1 MPRTKVSKSSKRNRE
16 AAVREEKIREFEN
29 TLEGFQNTFD
39 VKVQD
44 YLTSFEHH
52 FTMLLQK
59 TSTALLQ
66 MKICDVFEMDLDR
79 FADWD
84 KKMKQRNEEN
94 MANSTLLRS
103 AKVTNPNDEGYLTED
118 SSTSASLG
126 SSTTNAAYLNSSAM
140 RTTTQQLPPHQSAR
154 LRTPGP
160 LSSAR
165 ARRPRRSRSACG
177 DYGIPGSAM
186 KSKPSS
192 HLSIN
197 SGHHSSSNSTASD
210 HHSRSKMR
218 TPMASR
224 TKALSADRSAKD
236 ANEPQSPPSPPT
248 FLRFPRAGELVLS
261 KCGSPLV
268 ANSGPDKIAHVNIPL
283 RGGVISMR
291 PKKIEGLTPDI
302 LKEMDPETLQQLK
315 TLHANID
322 KIVSMADKAG
332 FI

>member
-16 AAVREEKIREFEN
+16 AAYREEKIREFEN
-29 TLEGFQNTFD
+29 TLEGFQNSFEA
-39 VKVQD
+39 KIQD
-44 YLTSFEHH
+44 YLSTYERQFK
-52 FTMLLQK
+52 MLMQR
-59 TSTALLQ
+59 TGTALLQ
-66 MKICDVFEMDLDR
+66 MKICDLFEMDLKR
-79 FADWD
+79 FADWE
-84 KKMKQRNEEN
+84 KFMTKQRNDDN
-94 MANSTLLRS
+94 TLSNSINSTLLKS
-103 AKVTNPNDEGYLTED
+103 AKVANPNDEED
-118 SSTSASLG
+118 SSTGGSLG
-126 SSTTNAAYLNSSAM
+126 SSSTNAAYLNSSNM
-140 RTTTQQLPPHQSAR
+140 RTQPSLVPHQTAR

-186 KSKPSS
+186 KNK
-192 HLSIN
+192 
-197 SGHHSSSNSTASD
+197 SSSQLSVNGMNSE

-224 TKALSADRSAKD
+224 SKALSADRTPKIGLDTD
-236 ANEPQSPPSPPT
+236 APHSPPT

-268 ANSGPDKIAHVNIPL
+268 ANTLPDKFAHLNIPL
-283 RGGVISMR
+283 RNGVISMR
-291 PKKIEGLTPDI
+291 PKKLAELTPDI
-302 LKEMDPETLQQLK
+302 LEAMDPETLEQLR

>member
-16 AAVREEKIREFEN
+16 EAVREEKIREFEN
-29 TLEGFQNTFD
+29 TLEGFQNNFD

-44 YLTSFEHH
+44 YVTSFEQRI
-52 FTMLLQK
+52 TMLLQK

-66 MKICDVFEMDLDR
+66 MKICDVFDMDLEK

-84 KKMKQRNEEN
+84 KKMKLRNEEN
-94 MANSTLLRS
+94 MSNSTLLRS
-103 AKVTNPNDEGYLTED
+103 AKITNPNDEED

-140 RTTTQQLPPHQSAR
+140 RTQQLPPHQSAR

-186 KSKPSS
+186 KSKTSS
-192 HLSIN
+192 QLSIN
-197 SGHHSSSNSTASD
+197 AGSSTASD

-224 TKALSADRSAKD
+224 SKALSADRSTKD
-236 ANEPQSPPSPPT
+236 ANEPQSPLSPPT

-268 ANSGPDKIAHVNIPL
+268 ANTVPGTFAHLNIPL
-283 RGGVISMR
+283 RNGVISMR
-291 PKKIEGLTPDI
+291 PKKIDDLTPDI
-302 LKEMDPETLQQLK
+302 IKAMDPETLQQLK

-322 KIVSMADKAG
+322 KIVNMADKAG
-332 FI
+332 FF

>member
-44 YLTSFEHH
+44 YLTSFEQH
-52 FTMLLQK
+52 FKMLLQK
-59 TSTALLQ
+59 TNTALLQ
-66 MKICDVFEMDLDR
+66 LKICDVFEMDLDK

-84 KKMKQRNEEN
+84 KKIKLRNDES
-94 MANSTLLRS
+94 MSITNSALLRS
-103 AKVTNPNDEGYLTED
+103 AKATNPNDEGYLTED

-126 SSTTNAAYLNSSAM
+126 SSTASTAYLNSSAM
-140 RTTTQQLPPHQSAR
+140 RTQQLPTHQSAR

-186 KSKPSS
+186 KSKTSS
-192 HLSIN
+192 QLSVN
-197 SGHHSSSNSTASD
+197 GGGGSSITTND

-218 TPMASR
+218 TPMATR
-224 TKALSADRSAKD
+224 TKALSADRSGKD

-268 ANSGPDKIAHVNIPL
+268 ANTLPDKFAHLNIPL
-283 RGGVISMR
+283 RNGVISMR
-291 PKKIEGLTPDI
+291 PKKIDDLTPDI
-302 LKEMDPETLQQLK
+302 LKAMDPETLQQLK

>member
-16 AAVREEKIREFEN
+16 AANREEKIREFEN
-29 TLEGFQNTFD
+29 TLEGFQTTFEA
-39 VKVQD
+39 KVQD
-44 YLTSFEHH
+44 CLSLYEEKFS
-52 FTMLLQK
+52 MLRK
-59 TSTALLQ
+59 TIGTALLE
-66 MKICDVFEMDLDR
+66 MKICDLFEMDFKR
-79 FADWD
+79 FADWE
-84 KKMKQRNEEN
+84 KKKQRNDEN
-94 MANSTLLRS
+94 SLSSSINSALLKS
-103 AKVTNPNDEGYLTED
+103 AKAANPNDEED
-118 SSTSASLG
+118 SSTGGSLG
-126 SSTTNAAYLNSSAM
+126 SSTAHAAYLNSSNM
-140 RTTTQQLPPHQSAR
+140 RTQQLAPHQTAR

-177 DYGIPGSAM
+177 DYGIPGSAI
-186 KSKPSS
+186 KKK
-192 HLSIN
+192 
-197 SGHHSSSNSTASD
+197 SSSQLSVNAVGD

-224 TKALSADRSAKD
+224 TKALSADRTPKLVND
-236 ANEPQSPPSPPT
+236 ADLPSSPPT

-268 ANSGPDKIAHVNIPL
+268 SNTIPDNYAHLNIPL
-283 RGGVISMR
+283 RNGVISMR
-291 PKKIEGLTPDI
+291 PKKLAELQPNI
-302 LKEMDPETLQQLK
+302 LEAMDPETLEQLR